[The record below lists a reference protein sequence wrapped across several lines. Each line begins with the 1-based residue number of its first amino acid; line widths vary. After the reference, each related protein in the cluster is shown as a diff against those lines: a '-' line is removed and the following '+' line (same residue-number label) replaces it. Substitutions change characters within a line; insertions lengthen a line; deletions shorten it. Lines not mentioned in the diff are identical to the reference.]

1 MIERSDIKN
10 CFPELHWIKDKD
22 LREKIISAWK
32 LAVDRGNWKRLEDI
46 PFTLLID
53 DPGPLIDHTKRIV
66 NLVWNV
72 GRLRKEKLNMDYL
85 IAGAL
90 LHDVG
95 KPLEYELKDGKVV
108 TSDLGAKMRH
118 PASGA
123 RLAEEC
129 GLPKEV
135 VHIIAAHSHEGD
147 TMNRIPEAIIVNH
160 CDFIDFEI
168 TRRLK
173 KQEQSAE

>member
-1 MIERSDIKN
+1 MIERNDIRH

-22 LREKIISAWK
+22 LQEKIISAWE

-66 NLVWNV
+66 NLVRNV
-72 GRLRKEKLNMDYL
+72 GKLRREKLNMDYL
-85 IAGAL
+85 VAGAL

-95 KPLEYELKDGKVV
+95 KPLEYELRDGKVV

-123 RLAEEC
+123 RLAAEC

-147 TMNRIPEAIIVNH
+147 TMNRIPEAIIVT
-160 CDFIDFEI
+160 DVVDK
-168 TRRLK
+168 RG
-173 KQEQSAE
+173 